1 MRLQVDN
8 EFQRVKLKDLN
19 DENNVD
25 MFTTTVRGGKAFA
38 ADQKIRELKTRVA
51 KLNAQK
57 IKITPGQ
64 IILN

>member
-38 ADQKIRELKTRVA
+38 VDQKIRELKTRVA

-57 IKITPGQ
+57 IKITPRQ

>member
-8 EFQRVKLKDLN
+8 DFQRVKLKDLN

-25 MFTTTVRGGKAFA
+25 MFRTTVRGGKAFA

-57 IKITPGQ
+57 IKITPRQ